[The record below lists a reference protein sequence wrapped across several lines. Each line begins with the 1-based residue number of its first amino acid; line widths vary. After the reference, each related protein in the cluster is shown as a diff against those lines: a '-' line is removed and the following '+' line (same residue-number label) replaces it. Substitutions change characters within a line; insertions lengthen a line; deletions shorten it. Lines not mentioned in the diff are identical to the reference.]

1 MIFCGKKFNRITNF
15 SHILQITGVTTT
27 ILLGVECHVEII
39 GQPHVHNVPAFG
51 MGPMLENLGAGA
63 TVTGTGS
70 TMNVLEERQANS
82 CHGY

>member
-1 MIFCGKKFNRITNF
+1 M
-15 SHILQITGVTTT
+15 
-27 ILLGVECHVEII
+27 EII

-51 MGPMLENLGAGA
+51 MGPMLENLGAGV

-82 CHGY
+82 RHGY